1 MRCAI
6 KSYVAALRTADER
19 EARVKK
25 VFHKFD
31 IDQSGTIDMD
41 ELLIM
46 LDDLG
51 MLEPLQS
58 EPTVFLRDMFV
69 QFDVNRDGVLCWEEF
84 VGLYNAAHLDALGRR
99 PVPNAKEGP
108 KSSRERGRTAEA
120 RNRLAAERA
129 AQKAEE
135 AERIHRQNQEMR
147 ARILAQGSGRDAKT
161 LDEEVEQQRRALAGA
176 RAKAKAE
183 ERARIENENRSLIAL
198 PWRS

>member
-1 MRCAI
+1 
-6 KSYVAALRTADER
+6 
-19 EARVKK
+19 
-25 VFHKFD
+25 
-31 IDQSGTIDMD
+31 
-41 ELLIM
+41 
-46 LDDLG
+46 

-135 AERIHRQNQEMR
+135 AERIHRQNQRCEPESWPRVAAEMLR
-147 ARILAQGSGRDAKT
+147 RSMRRSSSS
-161 LDEEVEQQRRALAGA
+161 DELWLERGQRRK
-176 RAKAKAE
+176 RRR
-183 ERARIENENRSLIAL
+183 ERVSRMRTV
-198 PWRS
+198 P